1 MPFEPDPRFNSPE
14 YRADLLLR
22 QRAGKLT
29 VRQLAEETP
38 GRGRTAIAED
48 LALARRE
55 EAIARLEAVSA
66 AKARSR
72 RERPSEPVEKPAA
85 YVWLQ
90 DPAVGAVV
98 RPDGSHVGVRYDDSD
113 VTALRQR
120 NEERR
125 MIADMNVNAGLS
137 PDGFAVLETPLGRL
151 NYDPLDVQDVKRA
164 RAYLRDD
171 VERFL
176 LDSGEDPAV
185 AETAAEERA
194 REWTPHTGPR

>member
-1 MPFEPDPRFNSPE
+1 MPFEPDPRFSSPE
-14 YRADLLLR
+14 YRAELLLR

-38 GRGRTAIAED
+38 DRGRSAIAED
-48 LALARRE
+48 LARARRE
-55 EAIARLEAVSA
+55 EAIARREAVRA
-66 AKARSR
+66 AKARS
-72 RERPSEPVEKPAA
+72 ERPSEPVEKPAA
-85 YVWLQ
+85 DVWLQ
-90 DPAVGAVV
+90 DPALGAVV

-113 VTALRQR
+113 VTALRRR
-120 NEERR
+120 NEKRR
-125 MIADMNVNAGLS
+125 MSADMNVKAGLS
-137 PDGFAVLETPLGRL
+137 REGFAVLETPLGRL
-151 NYDPLDVQDVKRA
+151 NYDPLDVQDVTRA

-185 AETAAEERA
+185 AEAAAEERA